1 MTSVDLPDPKPMAG
15 GFLGWVSTVEALYDI
30 VFDELEIALLE
41 ALSLQS
47 TLLSRYLSFAVFEP
61 MRHWKG

>member
-1 MTSVDLPDPKPMAG
+1 MAG

>member
-15 GFLGWVSTVEALYDI
+15 RFLGWVSTVEALYDI

-41 ALSLQS
+41 ALSLQN